1 MSGIDRIPKKY
12 TEFSGK
18 CHEYP
23 KHSRNA
29 LDTAPARQR
38 QITTTDHNSKST
50 IRTEQERLYRPRKL
64 FVKVGSSW
72 EILDGDNAQ
81 VAKPYIFISYAA
93 NQFERDTDASGR
105 MVLSDAAAQR
115 LKQRAETL
123 VEESNLEAYWID
135 FLRAPEQREA
145 TDDVHRFC
153 DVGSGLRESM
163 CAAV

>member
-1 MSGIDRIPKKY
+1 
-12 TEFSGK
+12 
-18 CHEYP
+18 
-23 KHSRNA
+23 
-29 LDTAPARQR
+29 
-38 QITTTDHNSKST
+38 
-50 IRTEQERLYRPRKL
+50 
-64 FVKVGSSW
+64 
-72 EILDGDNAQ
+72 
-81 VAKPYIFISYAA
+81 
-93 NQFERDTDASGR
+93 